1 MKKVFLIFAMLMTFV
16 STAFSQIGS
25 LDQDLIFIPIT
36 PCRIFDTRPIQGG
49 TGAIPT
55 GGTKDFIVSGTAS
68 YAAQGGA
75 GTNCGVVDGTNVA
88 AAAINMTVVSYA
100 APGYITAYPLGT
112 TKPLSATVNFGAND
126 VRGNMAI
133 VKVSQTGGLEDLSI
147 YSSSQTDVIGDIVG
161 YYSRPRGTN
170 LACSNPPETTLVVA
184 PGVLASLPIPA
195 CAATNS
201 YSSIGGYCYT
211 DGTDMLTYTG
221 PQAGACKMKNMGAT
235 SATITA
241 GRRCCGIPGGRAYP

>member
-1 MKKVFLIFAMLMTFV
+1 MKKVFLIFAMLVTFV

-36 PCRIFDTRPIQGG
+36 PCRIFDTRPIEGG
-49 TGAIPT
+49 TGFIPT
-55 GGTKDFIVSGTAS
+55 GGTKHFIVSGTAS
-68 YAAQGGA
+68 YAGQGGKN
-75 GTNCGVVDGTNVA
+75 TNCGVVDGTNVA
-88 AAAINMTVVSYA
+88 AAAINMTVVSYGA
-100 APGYITAYPLGT
+100 GGFITAFPLGT
-112 TKPLSATVNFGAND
+112 AMPLAATVNFGAND

-133 VKVSQTGGLEDLSI
+133 VKVSQTGGLEDMSI
-147 YSSSQTDVIGDIVG
+147 FASQQTDVIGDVVG

-211 DGTDMLTYTG
+211 DGTDMLSYTG
-221 PQAGACKMKNMGAT
+221 SIAGQCKMKNMGAT

>member
-36 PCRIFDTRPIQGG
+36 PCRIFDTRPSQGG
-49 TGAIPT
+49 TGFIPT

-112 TKPLSATVNFGAND
+112 TKPLAATVNFGAND

-133 VKVSQTGGLEDLSI
+133 VKVSQTGGLDDMSI
-147 YSSSQTDVIGDIVG
+147 FASQQTDVIGDVVG

-170 LACSNPPETTLVVA
+170 LACSNPPEATLLVA
-184 PGVLASLPIPA
+184 PGVLGRLAIPA
-195 CAATNS
+195 CATTNS
-201 YSSIGGYCYT
+201 YGGGSSTPYCST
-211 DGTDMLTYTG
+211 DGLDMVSYG
-221 PQAGACKMKNMGAT
+221 GNGACAMKNMG
-235 SATITA
+235 SMPATITA
-241 GRRCCGIPGGRAYP
+241 GRRCCGIPGGRAWP

>member
-1 MKKVFLIFAMLMTFV
+1 MKKVFSVFTAMLMFA
-16 STAFSQIGS
+16 STAFAQIGS

-36 PCRIFDTRPIQGG
+36 PCRIFDTRPSEGG

-55 GGTKDFIVSGTAS
+55 NGTKNFIVSGTTS

-75 GTNCGVVDGTNVA
+75 NTNCGVVDSTNVA
-88 AAAINMTVVSYA
+88 AAAINMTVASYGA
-100 APGYITAYPLGT
+100 GGYITAYPLGT
-112 TKPLSATVNFGAND
+112 TKPLAATVNFGAND

-147 YSSSQTDVIGDIVG
+147 YANQQTDVIGDVVG
-161 YYSRPRGTN
+161 YFSRPRGTS
-170 LACSNPPETTLVVA
+170 LTCTNPPEVTLAVA
-184 PGVLASLPIPA
+184 PGVLGRLAIPA
-195 CAATNS
+195 CVTNS
-201 YSSIGGYCYT
+201 GGSTGYCT
-211 DGTDMLTYTG
+211 TNGTDMASYG
-221 PQAGACKMKNMGAT
+221 GASECAMKNLGST